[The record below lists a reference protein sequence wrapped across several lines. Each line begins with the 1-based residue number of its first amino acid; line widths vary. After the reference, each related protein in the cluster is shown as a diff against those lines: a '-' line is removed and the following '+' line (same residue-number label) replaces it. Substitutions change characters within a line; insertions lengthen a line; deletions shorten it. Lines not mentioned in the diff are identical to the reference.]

1 MALAGGVLRAQ
12 TVPAPAPKAATSV
25 RSSYAPRTAAAPT
38 AAPDADSD
46 QATTPPAPA
55 PQAPTQPPLPR
66 KMMRVPFAR
75 LNAERNG
82 VLTVRGQERLRLE
95 TETGS
100 VVVHTGAPG
109 AIRYAVHIEA
119 DSREPDAQKMLDDFQ
134 VSAIARPGLATVT
147 GRSME
152 FRRRARLWVTYDV
165 SVPRTMRVEVST
177 RLGNVRVDGAAREV
191 SLDTDAGD
199 VSVGRVSGSARLVT
213 KGGHIVAGD
222 IGGDLRAETL
232 GGHITVANVGGDAVL
247 TTGGGHIRAGRIS
260 GTAQLDTGGGNVYVE
275 SAGGRV
281 TASSAGGQINF
292 GEAAGAI
299 QAHTAGGGIR
309 VLRVAGPMQLE
320 SNGGSILL
328 TQVDNQVHASTGT
341 GSITAWFVPNA
352 KLASASELLSGQ
364 GDIFVYVPRSVS
376 LTIDATVDSP
386 GDHRIDA
393 DGTIPLKVRYV
404 TTAAGKQLRGEC
416 AINGGGEVLKLRT
429 TSGNI
434 HLRSADALLSRQQAL
449 IDQQFQ
455 QQMALFERQIKL
467 LSDQDPDEV
476 RQEMKMAMDNLHH
489 AQEMARATAL
499 AKTVMPPQ
507 APQPKIP
514 AGWTSTAPT
523 AAAPAVAPMPPE
535 PATPV
540 VAPGM
545 TDVWWMKLSAVW
557 YGGVP
562 VEYEEQ
568 QRRIVRPI
576 AQPAY
581 PEVAREA
588 GIEGLVELRVLIDE
602 SGKVTDIRAVS
613 GEPVLLQAAID
624 AVRQW
629 KYRPLV
635 IEKKPVKVMTV
646 IRLDFKLQ

>member
-1 MALAGGVLRAQ
+1 MALAAGGLRAQ
-12 TVPAPAPKAATSV
+12 TLPTPAPKAASGV
-25 RSSYAPRTAAAPT
+25 RSSYAPRTATAPT

-46 QATTPPAPA
+46 QATTPPAPTS
-55 PQAPTQPPLPR
+55 QAPTQPPLPR
-66 KMMRVPFAR
+66 KMVRVPIAR

-82 VLTVRGQERLRLE
+82 VLTVRGPERLRLE

-100 VVVHTGAPG
+100 VVIHTGAPG

-134 VSAIARPGLATVT
+134 VAGVARPGMALIT

-165 SVPRTMRVEVST
+165 SVPRTTRVEVST
-177 RLGNVRVDGAAREV
+177 RLGNVRVDGVAREV
-191 SLDTDAGD
+191 SLDTDSGD
-199 VSVGRVSGSARLVT
+199 VSVGRVSGPARLVT

-416 AINGGGEVLKLRT
+416 AINGGGEVLKLKT

-455 QQMALFERQIKL
+455 QQMALFELQIKRM
-467 LSDQDPDEV
+467 SDQDPDEV
-476 RQEMKMAMDNLHH
+476 RQEMKMAMDKLQR
-489 AQEMARATAL
+489 AQDLARTTPL
-499 AKTVMPPQ
+499 ARTPMPPQ
-507 APQPKIP
+507 PKVPSEWI
-514 AGWTSTAPT
+514 STTPS
-523 AAAPAVAPMPPE
+523 AAAPALAPMPPE
-535 PATPV
+535 AATPV

-562 VEYEEQ
+562 VDYEEQ
-568 QRRIVRPI
+568 QRRIVRPV

-602 SGKVTDIRAVS
+602 SGKLTDIRAVS